1 MGAYLFSLI
10 VNKSIVFTLF
20 WLSLA
25 ALEDFGNWLF
35 GPLQSNP
42 QGELIVVMVVCPW
55 FLTTIQFL
63 IFDAILKADPEEDA
77 QADDQEIA
85 ETYNALDPEKSALV
99 SS

>member
-1 MGAYLFSLI
+1 MSAYLFSLI
-10 VNKSIVFTLF
+10 VNKSIVFSLF
-20 WLSLA
+20 LLSLA

-63 IFDAILKADPEEDA
+63 IFDAILKDDPEDA
-77 QADDQEIA
+77 QADDQEIV
-85 ETYNALDPEKSALV
+85 ETYNAFDPEKSALV